1 MIRLLRFDGR
11 RTRRIVPTLSDHELV
26 HAFRAVGQMCDD
38 LIAGRYALAEGVEEQ
53 LLGIAFTLRREAE
66 RRWGP

>member
-1 MIRLLRFDGR
+1 
-11 RTRRIVPTLSDHELV
+11 LV
-26 HAFRAVGQMCDD
+26 RAFRAVGQMCDD

-66 RRWGP
+66 RRWGR